1 MANVPRSL
9 KRGTH
14 IYTVLV
20 LLEENDNRETI
31 NVCNWLWTRT
41 NDHEI
46 IELYTNNA
54 VVWIDRKGTKQAV
67 FSTDNS
73 TRWYSVKRDNVKN
86 HENETVPFNKSQSV
100 TQSVK
105 EWCVV
110 ATAAVVAKSNS
121 WLGRWAWADYRCS
134 PLFPVPRPLTAP
146 AGVPRS
152 MQIRPTALE
161 LRSLCHCCFQQTYL
175 KEPRHVYGLP

>member
-1 MANVPRSL
+1 MIIPWNHKRLKLKWSDERERMITKLLNCTQNV
-9 KRGTH
+9 
-14 IYTVLV
+14 I
-20 LLEENDNRETI
+20 
-31 NVCNWLWTRT
+31 
-41 NDHEI
+41 
-46 IELYTNNA
+46 
-54 VVWIDRKGTKQAV
+54 VWIDRKGTKQAV
-67 FSTDNS
+67 FSADNS
-73 TRWYSVKRDNVKN
+73 ARWYSVKRDNVKN